1 MVNGYDVIMNNLQ
14 MSALRNQPCLLIS
27 HEVSQINTRLIN
39 LLLNDKLLLNDNIKC

>member
-1 MVNGYDVIMNNLQ
+1 MVNGYNVIMNKQ

-39 LLLNDKLLLNDNIKC
+39 LLLNYKLLLNDNIKC